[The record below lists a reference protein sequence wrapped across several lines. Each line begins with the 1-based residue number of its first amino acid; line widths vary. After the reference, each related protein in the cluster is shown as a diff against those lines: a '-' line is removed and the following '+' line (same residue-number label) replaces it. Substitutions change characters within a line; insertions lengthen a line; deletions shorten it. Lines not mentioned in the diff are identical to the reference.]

1 MDITS
6 VLLGCQVQ
14 AREACED
21 VETHVEFPVK
31 VQITTGWMTLKVII
45 DSGANRNFV
54 TQLQAKELGLENTGI
69 PPPHISTIDGNNLP
83 TYGLCQAEFLIT
95 NSHGE
100 E

>member
-6 VLLGCQVQ
+6 VLLGHRVPAQ
-14 AREACED
+14 EAHED

-31 VQITTGWMTLKVII
+31 VRMATGWTTLKVMI
-45 DSGANRNFV
+45 DSGANRNFM

-69 PPPHISTIDGNNLP
+69 PPPRVSTIDGNNLP
-83 TYGLCQAEFLIT
+83 TYSLCQAKFLIT
-95 NSHGE
+95 DSYGE

>member
-1 MDITS
+1 MNITS
-6 VLLGCQVQ
+6 VLLGCWVP

-31 VQITTGWMTLKVII
+31 VQMATGWMTLKVMI

-54 TQLQAKELGLENTGI
+54 TQLRAKELGLKNTRI
-69 PPPHISTIDGNNLP
+69 PPPHVSTIDGNDLP
-83 TYGLCQAEFLIT
+83 TYGLCRAEFLIT
-95 NSHGE
+95 DSYGE